1 VRRGWPVVISGSGFL
16 GAPAA
21 MGALVLPLGRFGH
34 AMIARA
40 VEVGGFD
47 FRDGWDPESGP
58 LLHSGCVLRWLPAV
72 DNLRGMSGLDSKA
85 EIRIAQTT
93 FEMASFLEE
102 FPDIEVLPGRT
113 ERHVSICGR
122 DSGIVT
128 FAIRDPGGPER
139 WLTMPDLIAL
149 YHDLAGAG
157 VLLGH
162 PVMAGGRAA
171 LRIAVSAEDVQH
183 GEIEPSLE
191 RLGDAL
197 ARPDGVRPM
206 VRRRHS
212 ARPGGGSGLVAPG
225 ARGASCQR
233 NGPHLYS

>member
-1 VRRGWPVVISGSGFL
+1 MISGSGFL

-21 MGALVLPLGRFGH
+21 TGALVLPLGRFGN

-58 LLHSGCVLRWLPAV
+58 LPYSGCALRWLPAV
-72 DNLRGMSGLDSKA
+72 DNLRRMSGLDRKA
-85 EIRIAQTT
+85 EVRIAQMT
-93 FEMASFLEE
+93 FEIASFLEE
-102 FPDIEVLPGRT
+102 FPGISVLPGRT
-113 ERHVSICGR
+113 EHHVSICGR

-128 FAIRDPGGPER
+128 FAIRDPAGPER

-149 YHDLAGAG
+149 YHDLADAG

-171 LRIAVSAEDVQH
+171 LRIAVSGEDVQH
-183 GEIEPSLE
+183 GDIWPSLA

-197 ARPDGVRPM
+197 ARPNGVRPL
-206 VRRRHS
+206 VRRRHGQR
-212 ARPGGGSGLVAPG
+212 ADGGRGPVVLG
-225 ARGASCQR
+225 ARASSCQR
-233 NGPHLYS
+233 NGPHPYS